1 MASVTQLVPNYLGGV
16 SNQPDDKKI
25 PGQVQDC
32 INAYPDPT
40 FGLTKRPGFKFLSD
54 LKDGV
59 PSAGTAFDN
68 TDLDTAKWFY
78 INRDSDERYIGC
90 IVGNATPAN
99 AAIHVWNA
107 IPDSGGV
114 YQKCTV
120 NYEANGL
127 DANSLPNNSGG
138 YEPRNYLSALTAN
151 DYDVLTIQDTYY
163 ITNKLKTVE
172 KHADPSFNERH
183 RGTVK
188 LTGVEAS
195 TYEIKFKID
204 GGATTTG
211 TYTAAST
218 ATTDEILTDLAGDF
232 SGVANLTVTKIGVTL
247 EFEYNAKFTLEVKGG
262 IKGDFLYSYQD
273 DVASLTDLPNIT
285 KNGRIVKVLNTGAIE
300 DDYYVKFEG
309 TGGIDGAGLWIETV
323 SPYRSTGIKE
333 TTMVHELV
341 CTNKNTFN
349 FQPILWVKRKAGDD
363 VTNEHP
369 SFITKKIQQAFFYNN
384 RLGFLTEDN
393 VSMSQSADFTNLYAT
408 SARTLVDSDPIDLNV
423 SSTRPAKLH
432 GIIPTA
438 QGLILFSQNQ
448 QFILFAADGNL
459 SPKTALIRALSNYR
473 MDNNIDPVE
482 VGTGINFVTKA
493 YDSGGF
499 TRVFS
504 MVPRGNQESPDII
517 DIGRTVSEYIPS
529 TVDSLISSPQN
540 SFIALYGRTIKDV
553 YFYRTYREG
562 DRELIRA
569 WFNWKLPGTVQ
580 FISAES
586 DTMYMVVKN
595 GTGANARYSLLSA
608 ALTLTPE
615 ETVLVDSNGRKIN
628 PYMDF
633 YAKTSSVSYD
643 STNNLSKCYLPFSD
657 NTELEPVLVIAGEA
671 SFSGITE
678 SGFTITPERGSD
690 GTGAF
695 YSVKGK
701 DLTDQ
706 ASNVYVGF
714 KYNYDVKLPRTY
726 YQRQGQQT
734 SIADY
739 TANLTISRMKFSVGL
754 ASVVNFKLRSQ
765 GFEGN
770 LSVLTAAAGSTL
782 NVTANGTSGPTNT
795 TTVVRIPTTTNNSG
809 SGMTVDATLSS
820 GVVTALVVNKEGTG
834 YAVNDVITIDK
845 SILGTAADVTATV
858 TALGTTEFPYIG
870 YTDVNDVA
878 VKINGVATTAFTV
891 ADNKV
896 TLTDPPGKDVEVR
909 IYLANWEDIAGVKEA
924 DYYLA
929 DDVPLDEFSV
939 FTVPI
944 HQRTDNFYL
953 RVFSDSPFP
962 VSLTSM
968 MWEGNYSPRYYRRT

>member
-1 MASVTQLVPNYLGGV
+1 MSSVTQLVPNYLGGV
-16 SNQPDDKKI
+16 SNQPDDKKL
-25 PGQVQDC
+25 PGQVQGC

-953 RVFSDSPFP
+953 RVFSNSPFP

>member
-953 RVFSDSPFP
+953 RVFSDSPFT

>member
-1 MASVTQLVPNYLGGV
+1 MSSVTQLVPNYLGGV
-16 SNQPDDKKI
+16 SNQPDDKKL

-59 PSAGTAFDN
+59 PSGGTAFDN